1 MYILVSVIYFKKNAK
16 HNIFV
21 NHTNLLYSVQ
31 IKMIFFF
38 CQKQYR
44 FCFFLQETRSNNF
57 GEWIS
62 YLDLKACF
70 FFLIY
75 QLISLPS
82 WAMWPRI
89 PLFNIKLDLYRV
101 HLLRNFE
108 ASNIIKPEWII
119 LSKLSK
125 HNQHSNYL
133 HV

>member
-1 MYILVSVIYFKKNAK
+1 
-16 HNIFV
+16 
-21 NHTNLLYSVQ
+21 
-31 IKMIFFF
+31 MIFFF
-38 CQKQYR
+38 GKKQYR

-101 HLLRNFE
+101 HLLCNFE
-108 ASNIIKPEWII
+108 ASNIIKPE
-119 LSKLSK
+119 
-125 HNQHSNYL
+125 
-133 HV
+133 

>member
-1 MYILVSVIYFKKNAK
+1 MWFLFCFVFIILGRCSNKYFCILVSVIYFLKNAK

-31 IKMIFFF
+31 IKMIFF

-44 FCFFLQETRSNNF
+44 FCFFLQETRSNYF
-57 GEWIS
+57 GEQIS

-70 FFLIY
+70 FSLIY

-101 HLLRNFE
+101 HLLCNFE
-108 ASNIIKPEWII
+108 ASNIIKPE
-119 LSKLSK
+119 
-125 HNQHSNYL
+125 
-133 HV
+133 